1 MDIND
6 GRFSMNGG
14 CGYVLK
20 PNFIRDDVGLY
31 FASNIF
37 FYQFNRSWILKKLKL
52 SASAMKLVFMAIK
65 NEEAFFFLLE
75 FKNETKCI
83 GGIQNLQVSASV

>member
-1 MDIND
+1 
-6 GRFSMNGG
+6 
-14 CGYVLK
+14 
-20 PNFIRDDVGLY
+20 
-31 FASNIF
+31 
-37 FYQFNRSWILKKLKL
+37 
-52 SASAMKLVFMAIK
+52 MKLVFMAIK

>member
-20 PNFIRDDVGLY
+20 PYFLRDDVSLY

-37 FYQFNRSWILKKLKL
+37 YLFIRKRYLKTKVMCFNFEAGFYGNLK
-52 SASAMKLVFMAIK
+52 
-65 NEEAFFFLLE
+65 
-75 FKNETKCI
+75 
-83 GGIQNLQVSASV
+83 

>member
-1 MDIND
+1 MLIKGLVMDIND

-37 FYQFNRSWILKKLKL
+37 FISLIEVGY
-52 SASAMKLVFMAIK
+52 
-65 NEEAFFFLLE
+65 
-75 FKNETKCI
+75 
-83 GGIQNLQVSASV
+83 